1 MGFWI
6 DLFRSKARTPVLNGT
21 PASRRQNQI
30 VTFNVG
36 GIATPYELNPYTY
49 IDKAYKQNVDVYAIV
64 SEIAARAAEAPVE
77 QYKVTQEKNFQKGVN
92 YARSATSHHQY
103 LAKSLFAKALDQV
116 QDSDMLR
123 LLDSPNKY
131 QSGYDFYFAA
141 FVTYLLSG
149 NLYIYK
155 QRGLTG
161 KKVYELHVMPTY
173 DIEPVNV
180 PKSFREVAYYK
191 VRSQP
196 DLKIMKEDMIHI
208 LNFNPLASDQYLPP
222 VGMSP
227 LEPARAVLQKANT
240 IEASSVD
247 QYSNMGAVGAAYI
260 DADPSIEVP
269 EGAEVGLERRWL
281 EKFKSA
287 VGSVMFTNSKIGFTR
302 FTSSP
307 KEMDS
312 LPMAKF
318 STEQLC
324 RVYRYPSLLLSN
336 DAKTLDNYQVAVK
349 QLIVQCVI
357 PLQQAFCR
365 GIARGLMPDFN
376 IVGDVIRFDSM
387 YYAEMQ
393 DDIVD
398 VGPVLQDLTFL
409 SVNEK
414 RDFIGY
420 DRIEDPNAD
429 IPSALLAPIEQP
441 AQPDTNPVTQQ

>member
-1 MGFWI
+1 MGFWS
-6 DLFRSKARTPVLNGT
+6 DLFKSKARTPVLTGT
-21 PASRRQNQI
+21 PAPRRQNQI

-49 IDKAYKQNVDVYAIV
+49 IDKAYKQNIDVYAIV
-64 SEIAARAAEAPVE
+64 SEIAARAAEAPLE
-77 QYKVTQEKNFQKGVN
+77 QYKVTEEKSFRKGLN
-92 YARSATSHHQY
+92 HARLAGSHHQF
-103 LAKSLFAKALDQV
+103 LAKSIFAKALDQV

-123 LLDSPNKY
+123 LLGNPNKY

-161 KKVYELHVMPTY
+161 TKIYELHVMPSY
-173 DIEPVNV
+173 DIEPVNK
-180 PKSFREVAYYK
+180 PNSFREVDYYQ

-196 DLKIMKEDMIHI
+196 GLKIMKEDMIHI
-208 LNFNPLASDQYLPP
+208 FNFNPLSADHYLPP

-240 IEASSVD
+240 IETSSVD
-247 QYSNMGAVGAAYI
+247 QYANMGAVGAAYLE
-260 DADPSIEVP
+260 DKDTEPDVVP
-269 EGAEVGLERRWL
+269 ELESHWRQ
-281 EKFKSA
+281 KFKSA
-287 VGSVMFTNSKIGFTR
+287 MGSIMWSGTKIGFTR

-307 KEMDS
+307 KELDI
-312 LPMAKF
+312 LPMSKY

-365 GIARGLMPDFN
+365 GLARSLMPDFKLE
-376 IVGDVIRFDSM
+376 GDVIKFDYM

-393 DDIVD
+393 DDIVE
-398 VGPVLQDLTFL
+398 VGPVLQQLTFL
-409 SVNEK
+409 TLNEK
-414 RDFIGY
+414 RDWLGF
-420 DRIEDPNAD
+420 DRVEDANAD
-429 IPSALLAPIEQP
+429 IPSALLAPVEQP
-441 AQPDTNPVTQQ
+441 TDPNITQE